1 MTKRLQNINV
11 IRASDLKTFRTF
23 AAKLRHNMH
32 NVLKLYFGLRAKCL
46 WRMIKELGIMAIPTL
61 LLFLF
66 LGTLMVLRLGSAPV
80 YYSVLLYVFLLLAC
94 HFMRDDSIFLYSVFG
109 MKHTKMLF
117 SVEYALLSIPF
128 LCFILQRHEFWAIV
142 VVLLSL
148 LLACFVPCGG
158 FSLRLPT
165 FPCLASGSYEYHRG
179 GRLAM
184 PLFLP
189 LMIGGAIGA
198 YIGNRNLVVAVSM
211 MAASVFSMLL
221 MREWHVEYLFHYK
234 SAARFLELKLLFA
247 LRNACVI
254 FLPFI
259 LCLILV
265 DYDLSQLFLGASYYL
280 AASLLLFQVEMLCF
294 VSGGTNG
301 GNDIISMLAFMV
313 LNAIFYVSMIV
324 PQAMPFSMIV
334 SGVLAYHA
342 YSVIKKYKL

>member
-1 MTKRLQNINV
+1 
-11 IRASDLKTFRTF
+11 
-23 AAKLRHNMH
+23 
-32 NVLKLYFGLRAKCL
+32 
-46 WRMIKELGIMAIPTL
+46 MIKELGIMAIPAL

-158 FSLRLPT
+158 VSLRLPT

-184 PLFLP
+184 PLLLP
-189 LMIGGAIGA
+189 LITGGAIGA

-301 GNDIISMLAFMV
+301 GNDIISVLVYMV
-313 LNAIFYVSMIV
+313 LNAIFYSSLIV
-324 PQAMPFSMIV
+324 PQTMPISMIV
-334 SGVLAYHA
+334 SGVLAYYA
-342 YSVIKKYKL
+342 YSEIKKYKL